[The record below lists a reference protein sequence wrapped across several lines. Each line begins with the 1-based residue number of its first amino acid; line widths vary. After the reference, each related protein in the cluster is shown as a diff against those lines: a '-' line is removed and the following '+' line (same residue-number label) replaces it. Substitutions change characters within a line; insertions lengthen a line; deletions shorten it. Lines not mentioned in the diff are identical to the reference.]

1 MGETDAPKQ
10 GPFLVGR
17 PGLIPRFFLDFLW
30 GNLWGK
36 MIGIDRIQ
44 SEQNG
49 RHTKTTRETRCF
61 EGYKSR

>member
-30 GNLWGK
+30 DKVWDK
-36 MIGIDRIQ
+36 IIEIYD
-44 SEQNG
+44 
-49 RHTKTTRETRCF
+49 
-61 EGYKSR
+61 Y